1 MLFFCGN
8 FLLKYWI
15 SCLLKVDVLIL
26 MGNKE
31 ENLYLFRYF
40 YMMKVLVIFENF
52 IGVYFFFCDF
62 SMVYS
67 FKVNVFIFGEYYWFY
82 YIFLRFILLFNMVLK
97 YYLVYIKIL
106 FFCFWE
112 FCWGNYIVLWV
123 DNFFYIVKD

>member
-112 FCWGNYIVLWV
+112 FRWGNYIVLWV